1 MRIKRFAVSGF
12 KNFTQEVVLDD
23 MGEICVIHGEN
34 NVGKSNL
41 LEAMQLFFKLL
52 LAMKRELYENM
63 NNSEQ
68 IISVLKEIG
77 FEPNSIFHLVSPDL
91 IELQLTFLITPEEVE
106 NLGAVLL
113 SSSHRHVREQECA
126 ILLKIQIF
134 PKISKI
140 TQSIDNPLENWF
152 IERDLQ
158 PIHAAGINRLILDF
172 LPENLCRPIHPS
184 SDERFILIGTD
195 RRISFDEVE
204 VVREIIPQPLRLQL
218 YDIRDS
224 FEPMI
229 AKRWKLFVKTMSR
242 FNDILGEGEFVALY
256 DRRANKADLVF
267 DTGDKRIPIN
277 LLGSGIQQVV
287 ALIARLLVSNAS
299 FVAIE
304 EPELNLRYTLQERLY
319 EVFKEIVAD
328 PAGPSQIFLTSH
340 SPAFEHGEHFYHM
353 RQTEH
358 GVTVEKRPI
367 SQARMVTGMN
377 CDESLAGKSAP
388 YSYVTSEGLVRLP
401 ESVLKDLDIP
411 YGGGVF
417 ILKRK
422 DNEHVELLTD
432 EQYFNLFESAD
443 AKTSEHE

>member
-1 MRIKRFAVSGF
+1 MRIKCFAVSGF

-41 LEAMQLFFKLL
+41 LEAMQLFFGLL
-52 LAMKRELYENM
+52 
-63 NNSEQ
+63 SEDSIKNGDSKQ
-68 IISVLKEIG
+68 LTEILKQLG
-77 FEPNSIFHLVSPDL
+77 FELRNILNLVQPIPIVLQAIFSLNPIEIKNKAEELSFVPLLQSSETQPHEIL
-91 IELQLTFLITPEEVE
+91 IEIKINHSQIRTNIDFQLENSLRTIFEVE
-106 NLGAVLL
+106 SSFLDAVVLA
-113 SSSHRHVREQECA
+113 A
-126 ILLKIQIF
+126 ISDTFSPL
-134 PKISKI
+134 
-140 TQSIDNPLENWF
+140 TQKVYDN
-152 IERDLQ
+152 
-158 PIHAAGINRLILDF
+158 
-172 LPENLCRPIHPS
+172 
-184 SDERFILIGTD
+184 FILIGTD
-195 RRISFDEVE
+195 RRISIDEADT
-204 VVREIIPQPLRLQL
+204 VREIIPQPLRLAL
-218 YDIRDS
+218 YDIKES

-256 DRRANKADLVF
+256 DRHANKADLVF
-267 DTGDKRIPIN
+267 DTGDKRIPVN

-287 ALIARLLVSNAS
+287 ALIARLLVSNAT

-304 EPELNLRYTLQERLY
+304 EPELNLRYTLQLRLY

-328 PAGPSQIFLTSH
+328 PAGVNQIFLTSH

-353 RQTEH
+353 HTSEH

-367 SQARMVTGMN
+367 SQARMATGMN
-377 CDESLAGKSAP
+377 CDDSLTGKNAP

-401 ESVLKDLDIP
+401 EHLLKDLNIP
-411 YGGGVF
+411 YGGGIF

-432 EQYFNLFESAD
+432 EQYFNLFESTDEEA
-443 AKTSEHE
+443 SEHE

>member
-52 LAMKRELYENM
+52 SKRGR
-63 NNSEQ
+63 SEQ
-68 IISVLKEIG
+68 
-77 FEPNSIFHLVSPDL
+77 FA
-91 IELQLTFLITPEEVE
+91 EV
-106 NLGAVLL
+106 L
-113 SSSHRHVREQECA
+113 SSLGFKLPYIFNLTQLGPIVLQAVFSLSPIEIKNRAGELSFKR
-126 ILLKIQIF
+126 LLRLLEPSETQLHEVSVKIKINHNQIETDINF
-134 PKISKI
+134 
-140 TQSIDNPLENWF
+140 QLENSLIVIFEGETSF
-152 IERDLQ
+152 IDAVVL
-158 PIHAAGINRLILDF
+158 AAISNTFSPLTQKIYD
-172 LPENLCRPIHPS
+172 N
-184 SDERFILIGTD
+184 FILIGTD

-218 YDIRDS
+218 YDIKES
-224 FEPMI
+224 FEPI
-229 AKRWKLFVKTMSR
+229 ISKRWKLFVKTMSR
-242 FNDILGEGEFVALY
+242 FNDILGDGEFVALY
-256 DRRANKADLVF
+256 DRHKNKADLVF
-267 DTGDKRIPIN
+267 DTGDKRIPVN

-287 ALIARLLVSNAS
+287 ILIARLLVSNAS

-340 SPAFEHGEHFYHM
+340 SPAFEHGKHFYHM

-367 SQARMVTGMN
+367 SQARIVTGMN
-377 CDESLAGKSAP
+377 CDDSLAGKSAP

-401 ESVLKDLDIP
+401 ESVLKDLNIP
-411 YGGGVF
+411 NGGGVF

-432 EQYFNLFESAD
+432 EQYFNLFESTD
-443 AKTSEHE
+443 DETSEHE